1 MRPNGVLDLN
11 EDGTRR
17 LSRRS
22 WLALVGAAG
31 LATAGGYALVAP
43 ERAPGPR
50 WTAPLPAIGGPLTA
64 AADGSALYAHV
75 RDSRGAEAVLAL
87 DGETGVQRWR
97 ANLDAPLRGVVT
109 MVPAGDALVVAAG
122 DRISVRDA
130 ASGGLRWQAGRS
142 NRSQVPGSTQSAAG
156 LGVADEVV
164 VTRSHDGI
172 VALDLRT
179 GELIWSVATTPPENS
194 FGGTADVTA
203 HNGRCFSMYAHLRRT
218 RSGIFAEARID
229 AWDLRTGRPVWTCE
243 LESPSGVGGWVFA
256 TGDVVLGGE
265 AGSFVAVD
273 AETGVKGWE
282 SFGGNFVTTG
292 DLLVRLQEH
301 RVRALDLADGSV
313 RWSSSEPD
321 EDASHLL
328 GGDGIVYVGESDDD
342 TVIAL
347 DTASGATRWTYRG
360 RRQDVPVTVIA
371 AHGRDVYLAAGGQVE
386 AITTA

>member
-1 MRPNGVLDLN
+1 MAIVVDP
-11 EDGTRR
+11 RR

-31 LATAGGYALVAP
+31 LATAGGYALLAA
-43 ERAPGPR
+43 ERAPSPR
-50 WTAPLPAIGGPLTA
+50 WTAPLPGDGGSLTA

-109 MVPAGDALVVAAG
+109 MVPARDALVVAEG
-122 DRISVRDA
+122 DRVSVRDA

-142 NRSQVPGSTQSAAG
+142 NWSQVPGSTHSAAG

-164 VTRSHDGI
+164 VTRSYDGI
-172 VALDLRT
+172 AALDLRT
-179 GELIWSVATTPPENS
+179 GELIWSVTTTPPENWW
-194 FGGTADVTA
+194 GGTADVTA

-218 RSGIFAEARID
+218 GSGIFPEARID
-229 AWDLRTGRPVWTCE
+229 AWDLRTGRPVWTYE
-243 LESPSGVGGWVFA
+243 LESMSGIGGWVFA
-256 TGDVVLGGE
+256 TGGLVLGGE
-265 AGSFVAVD
+265 AGSLVAVGAD
-273 AETGVKGWE
+273 TGVKGWK
-282 SFGGNFVTTG
+282 SFGGDFVITG
-292 DLLVRLQEH
+292 DLLVRLERQRGSVE
-301 RVRALDLADGSV
+301 VRGLDLADGSV
-313 RWSSSEPD
+313 RWSSSAPD

-360 RRQDVPVTVIA
+360 RRRDAPVTAIA

>member
-1 MRPNGVLDLN
+1 MRQNGVLDPN
-11 EDGTRR
+11 EDEPRR

-31 LATAGGYALVAP
+31 LATAGGYALVAA
-43 ERAPGPR
+43 EGAPGPR
-50 WTAPLPAIGGPLTA
+50 WTAPLPANGGPLTA
-64 AADGSALYAHV
+64 AADGRALYAHV

-97 ANLDAPLRGVVT
+97 ANLDEPLRGVVT

-122 DRISVRDA
+122 DRVSVRDA

-142 NRSQVPGSTQSAAG
+142 NWPQVPGSAHSAAG
-156 LGVADEVV
+156 LGVADGVV
-164 VTRSHDGI
+164 VTRSYNGI
-172 VALDLRT
+172 AALDLRT
-179 GELIWSVATTPPENS
+179 GDRIWSVATTPPENS
-194 FGGTADVTA
+194 LGGTADVTA

-218 RSGIFAEARID
+218 RSGMAPEARID
-229 AWDLRTGRPVWTCE
+229 AWDLRTGRPVWTRE

-256 TGDVVLGGE
+256 TGDLVLGGE
-265 AGSFVAVD
+265 AGSLVAVG

-282 SFGGNFVTTG
+282 SFGGDFVITG
-292 DLLVRLQEH
+292 DLLVRLQQQRGSAE
-301 RVRALDLADGSV
+301 VRGLDLADGSV
-313 RWSSSEPD
+313 RWSSWEPD

-347 DTASGATRWTYRG
+347 DTASGGTRWTYRG
-360 RRQDVPVTVIA
+360 RRRDVPVAVIA
-371 AHGRDVYLAAGGQVE
+371 AHGRDVYLDA
-386 AITTA
+386 